1 MSERAGATRALDGDR
16 RWVVEA
22 CTWRH
27 AARGGERTQSRVGV
41 RLDDLRRCVL
51 VDVPDRDD
59 TVDFDV
65 GISLSLCAS
74 SGAPSGG
81 WVGGERT
88 RDVMERDGAENR

>member
-1 MSERAGATRALDGDR
+1 MSERAGTTRALDGDR

-22 CTWRH
+22 CTWRR

-65 GISLSLCAS
+65 GTFLSLCAPLLWCS
-74 SGAPSGG
+74 FGVRG
-81 WVGGERT
+81 WVGKSKG
-88 RDVMERDGAENR
+88 RDGT